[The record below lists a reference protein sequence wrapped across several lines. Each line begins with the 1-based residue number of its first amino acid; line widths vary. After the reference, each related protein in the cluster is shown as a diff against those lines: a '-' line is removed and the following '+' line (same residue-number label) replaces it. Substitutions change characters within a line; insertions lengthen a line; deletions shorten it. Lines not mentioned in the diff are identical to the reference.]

1 MPPST
6 ASDDSWRGPRP
17 IRARA
22 EASGASHGR
31 PMWNSIGATGEPK
44 RVSHTRGAPMIVIIS
59 KKEREILDGLRLLKQ
74 IEDGTNGLPGQIVK
88 LKMQI
93 SDLEVQ
99 RSRREEEVARQER
112 ELKHMIG
119 LEKKRQKWEIEV
131 AKKDTSL
138 TVREGNLA

>member
-1 MPPST
+1 
-6 ASDDSWRGPRP
+6 
-17 IRARA
+17 
-22 EASGASHGR
+22 
-31 PMWNSIGATGEPK
+31 
-44 RVSHTRGAPMIVIIS
+44 MIVIIS

-88 LKMQI
+88 LKTQI

-99 RSRREEEVARQER
+99 RSWREEEVARQER

-119 LEKKRQKWEIEV
+119 LEKKRQEWEIEV

-138 TVREGNLA
+138 TVREGNLAAAQKRFEEQLAFNTDRFEKMESYLKDMMSNILERLPNVNVELRRRR

>member
-1 MPPST
+1 
-6 ASDDSWRGPRP
+6 
-17 IRARA
+17 
-22 EASGASHGR
+22 
-31 PMWNSIGATGEPK
+31 
-44 RVSHTRGAPMIVIIS
+44 MIVIIS

-88 LKMQI
+88 LKTQI

-119 LEKKRQKWEIEV
+119 LEKKRQEWEIEV

-138 TVREGNLA
+138 TVREGNLAAAQKRFEEQLAFNTDRFEKMESYLKDMMSNILERLPNVNVELRRRR